1 MSERQP
7 LLRDLIRSFFPDYLR
22 LVEPDSAA
30 QMWLER
36 IAFPAPK
43 EPPEPDGDDL
53 GDLGVVA
60 EVTSRR
66 GETVTVVAR
75 IEPEALAPPEIAKRL
90 GRHLMELEVCY
101 GQPVLTSV
109 LYLNGGRS
117 GIHLESGVIG
127 EACGIELVRI
137 YYTIF
142 SLAETRAEPFL
153 DRPEPLA
160 WAFAALMRPTKRT
173 PEEHRRACLER
184 IAAAPLDEDRR
195 LLLRQAVET
204 FLPRPGV
211 DLGVES
217 RISIPGPSRSPN
229 PRGAASAASFP
240 CDELP
245 LREV

>member
-1 MSERQP
+1 
-7 LLRDLIRSFFPDYLR
+7 LIRSFFPDYLR

-36 IAFPAPK
+36 ITFPAPRDGG
-43 EPPEPDGDDL
+43 PEDS
-53 GDLGVVA
+53 GVVA

-66 GETVTVVAR
+66 GETITVVAR

-90 GRHLMELEVCY
+90 GQHLMELEVCY
-101 GQPVLTSV
+101 GQPVLISV

-142 SLAETRAEPFL
+142 SLAETRAEHFL

-160 WAFAALMRPTKRT
+160 WAFAALMRPTKRS

-184 IAAAPLDEDRR
+184 IDSAPLDEGRR
-195 LLLRQAVET
+195 LLLRQAVEA
-204 FLPRPGV
+204 FLPQSGV
-211 DLGVES
+211 DSRVES